1 MYSMNYFAIIPMLIV
16 LIALLAV
23 AGCTDTGTSDNIET
37 TSADTE
43 ISASQTPEVPA
54 PDQNLPN
61 GNMTPLDNMT
71 APDGTMGPQNGMVPP
86 DGNMTAPDGM
96 MPPDGTMGPQNGM
109 MPPDAPQA

>member
-1 MYSMNYFAIIPMLIV
+1 MNYFAIIPMLIV

-23 AGCTDTGTSDNIET
+23 AGCTDAGTSDSIET
-37 TSADTE
+37 TSADTG

-54 PDQNLPN
+54 PDQSLPN